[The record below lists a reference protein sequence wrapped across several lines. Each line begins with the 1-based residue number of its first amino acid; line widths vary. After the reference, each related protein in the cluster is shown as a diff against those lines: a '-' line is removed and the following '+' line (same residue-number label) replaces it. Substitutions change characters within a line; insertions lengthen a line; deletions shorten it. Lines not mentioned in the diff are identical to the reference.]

1 MTELEQS
8 AMSDTNTV
16 IFRDDTVTGV
26 KMPFTHIAVMVNGPG
41 YYRALESV
49 STASATLLPFIHA
62 RSESIKS

>member
-26 KMPFTHIAVMVNGPG
+26 KTLFTHIAVMVNGSG
-41 YYRALESV
+41 YYRALES
-49 STASATLLPFIHA
+49 FI
-62 RSESIKS
+62 